1 MTNKQLGR
9 KREEDRKK
17 ENGKNRR
24 IDTQRQGKKVDR
36 KTVKTHLF
44 TFVLASCVFSLS
56 LLKSATPLPVACSR
70 QIKVRAQIKL

>member
-1 MTNKQLGR
+1 MKNKQLGR

-44 TFVLASCVFSLS
+44 TFVLASCMCSYSLF
-56 LLKSATPLPVACSR
+56 
-70 QIKVRAQIKL
+70 